1 MELDKNFGALKKNVK
16 FYELHINEIVDLW
29 LSYPHVE
36 VVFSKYSIDKTYF
49 KNEYAL
55 QIVNY
60 YISIINNP
68 LLVGSCPVVNNF
80 LLEIK
85 DKDIHP
91 DELYTICTHL
101 RKAIVMISF
110 NTEIMN
116 KTVFDE
122 ISYIVD
128 RNIEGVMQR
137 YKAITEEKN
146 EIIQNQQLSLQQ
158 YKDAIDAGTIVS
170 KTNPKG
176 RITYVNDKFVE
187 IYGYSR
193 EELIGKPHS
202 IVRHPD
208 MPKSFFF
215 EMWETLNAK
224 KIWSGVIQNKTKNGD
239 NNYVNETIFPIL
251 NSQGEIVEF
260 VGIKQDLTEVITLH
274 QELENTQ
281 KEIIYKMG
289 EVCEMR
295 SKETGNHVKRVALY
309 SKLLALKY
317 GLSEE
322 EANLLHSASP
332 MHDIGKVGIPDE
344 ILKKPGK
351 LTDEEWVVMKTH
363 AKIGYE
369 ILKSSERPILK
380 AASVVSYEH
389 HEKYDGS
396 GYPRGLR
403 GEDIHI
409 YGRITAL
416 ADVFDALGSDRVY
429 KKAWELDKIITLV
442 QEESGKHFDPHLVKI
457 FLDNLDEFLEIRD
470 SLQDIDS
477 Q

>member
-1 MELDKNFGALKKNVK
+1 MELDKNFAELKKNVE
-16 FYELHINEIVDLW
+16 FYELHVDEIVDLW
-29 LSYPHVE
+29 LNYPHVE

-49 KNEYAL
+49 KNHYAIA
-55 QIVNY
+55 IVNY
-60 YISIINNP
+60 YISIIKNP
-68 LLVGSCPVVNNF
+68 ILAGSCPVVNSF

-101 RKAIVMISF
+101 RKSIIMLSF
-110 NTEIMN
+110 DANIMN
-116 KTVFDE
+116 KTLFDQ

-146 EIIQNQQLSLQQ
+146 ELIQNQQLSLQQ
-158 YKDAIDAGTIVS
+158 YQDAIDAGTIVS
-170 KTNPKG
+170 RTNPKG
-176 RITYVNDKFVE
+176 KITYINDKFVE
-187 IYGYSR
+187 ISGYTR
-193 EELIGKPHS
+193 EELIGKPHN

-208 MPKSFFF
+208 IPKVVFFD
-215 EMWETLNAK
+215 MWRTLKAK
-224 KIWSGVIQNKTKNGD
+224 KPWSGVFKNKTKDGKT
-239 NNYVNETIFPIL
+239 YHVNTAISPIL
-251 NSQGEIVEF
+251 NSQGEVVEY
-260 VGIKQDLTEVITLH
+260 VSIRQDLTEVIELH
-274 QELENTQ
+274 QELESTQ

-295 SKETGNHVKRVALY
+295 SKETGNHVKRVAQY

-317 GLSEE
+317 GINDD
-322 EANLLHSASP
+322 EANLLYSASP

-363 AKIGYE
+363 ATIGYE

-380 AASVVSYEH
+380 AASIVSFEH

-396 GYPRGLR
+396 GYPRGLK

-409 YGRITAL
+409 YGRITAI

-429 KKAWELDKIITLV
+429 KKAWELEKIITLL
-442 QEESGKHFDPHLVKI
+442 QEESGKHFDPNLITI

-470 SLQDIDS
+470 SLKDVDS
-477 Q
+477 K